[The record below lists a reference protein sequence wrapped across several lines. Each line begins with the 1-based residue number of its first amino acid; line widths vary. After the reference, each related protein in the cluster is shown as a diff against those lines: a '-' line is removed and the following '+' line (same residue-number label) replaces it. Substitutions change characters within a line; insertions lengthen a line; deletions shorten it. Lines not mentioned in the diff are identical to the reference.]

1 MIPVKSPTEA
11 ANAIEKYTLPMELR
25 IPHVVNTASFKA
37 NTRRILAKRG
47 IKVKLA
53 DAKRGIKVKLADAKR
68 EEYKGIW
75 VTL

>member
-1 MIPVKSPTEA
+1 MIHVKTPTEA

-25 IPHVVNTASFKA
+25 IPSVVNTKSFKA

-47 IKVKLA
+47 IVGIKFA
-53 DAKRGIKVKLADAKR
+53 DANR

>member
-1 MIPVKSPTEA
+1 MIPVKTPTEA
-11 ANAIEKYTLPMELR
+11 ANIIEKYTLPLELR
-25 IPHVVNTASFKA
+25 IPILVNTASFKA

-53 DAKRGIKVKLADAKR
+53 DANR

-75 VTL
+75 VTLC

>member
-1 MIPVKSPTEA
+1 MIPVNSPTEA
-11 ANAIEKYTLPMELR
+11 ANAIQKYTLPMELR
-25 IPHVVNTASFKA
+25 IPSVVNTASFKA

-47 IKVKLA
+47 IV
-53 DAKRGIKVKLADAKR
+53 GIKLADAKR